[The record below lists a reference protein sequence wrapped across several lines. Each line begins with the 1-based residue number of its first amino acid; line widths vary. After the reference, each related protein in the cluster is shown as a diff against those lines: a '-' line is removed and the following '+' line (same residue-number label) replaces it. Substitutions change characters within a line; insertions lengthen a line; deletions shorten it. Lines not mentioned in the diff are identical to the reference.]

1 VPPLAR
7 VKRGFVDVGDGQ
19 IHYRHAAPAGSRG
32 VPLLML
38 HYCPGSSKQIED
50 MIRRFARERVVFA
63 PDYPGNGDST
73 PAPEGVEID
82 VAYLARTML
91 GAADALGID
100 KFDLLGMH
108 TGARVATEIALTR
121 PGRVRKLILEGF
133 GFYTNAQTSELLA
146 KHFPQKQPEYDG
158 SHLAWAWSFI
168 KDSKTWFPWHERKA
182 ANRLSIDLPSAQS
195 LHDSV
200 LEVLK
205 TLGSYHQA
213 YAAAVSYPMRERV
226 PQLKV
231 PTMLAF
237 AKNESI
243 FRQYDEAVKL
253 LPGCVHAALPC
264 GSIAKTGEAE
274 LDEAVETMSAFLR
287 S

>member
-1 VPPLAR
+1 M
-7 VKRGFVDVGDGQ
+7 KRGFVDVGEGQ
-19 IHYRHAAPAGSRG
+19 IHYRHAAPGGSGG

-50 MIRRFARERVVFA
+50 MICRFGRERAVFA

-82 VAYLARTML
+82 IAYLARAML
-91 GAADALGID
+91 GAADALGIER
-100 KFDLLGMH
+100 FDLLGVH
-108 TGARVATEIALTR
+108 TGARVATEIALTQ
-121 PGRVRKLILEGF
+121 PQRVRRMILEGF
-133 GFYTNAQTSELLA
+133 GFYTNAQTADILE
-146 KHFPQKQPEYDG
+146 KHFPRKQPEYDG

-182 ANRLSIDLPSAQS
+182 ANRLSIDLPSAES
-195 LHDSV
+195 LHDAV
-200 LEVLK
+200 LELLK
-205 TLGSYHQA
+205 ALGSYHKT
-213 YAAAVSYPMRERV
+213 YAAAFPYPMRERV

-237 AKNESI
+237 AKNETV
-243 FRQYDEAVKL
+243 FQQYEQAVNL
-253 LPGCVHAALPC
+253 LPGCAHAALPC
-264 GSIAKTGEAE
+264 GSIAKTSDAD
-274 LDEAVETMSAFLR
+274 LDVAVETMSAFLR